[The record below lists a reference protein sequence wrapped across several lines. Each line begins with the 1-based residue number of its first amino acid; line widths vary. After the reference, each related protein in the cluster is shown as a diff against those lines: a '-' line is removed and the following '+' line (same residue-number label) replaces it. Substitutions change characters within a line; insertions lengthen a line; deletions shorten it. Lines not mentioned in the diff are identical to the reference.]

1 MPSDAKESRRGG
13 LMEMMVVRDGW
24 RREGRWIDGRERKRK
39 KKGREGRL
47 VGGGMT
53 P

>member
-1 MPSDAKESRRGG
+1 
-13 LMEMMVVRDGW
+13 MEMMVMRDGW
-24 RREGRWIDGRERKRK
+24 RWRRERKMDDGSERK
-39 KKGREGRL
+39 KKEGREGRL